1 VKIESLMTRHVEF
14 AAGDD
19 SVAELAV
26 MMGDLDVGGL
36 PIGSEGDLL
45 GVVTDRDILYRVV
58 AKGLDP
64 KTVSARDI
72 VSFPVVSC
80 RPDDKL
86 QVAMDLMGA
95 HRIRRLA
102 VRTED
107 GTVVGWLTLADLS
120 RALLLDSGPVQ
131 SALRDLS
138 RETAG

>member
-1 VKIESLMTRHVEF
+1 MKIESLMTRHVEF

-19 SVAELAV
+19 NVAELAV
-26 MMGDLDVGGL
+26 VMGDLDVGGL